1 MMGKKYQEESKGWD
15 RNSRNTIRSKIK
27 ERYDRLKPMNTG
39 GKTAQMER
47 KKENNRRKD
56 KILNG
61 RISTLRKFKDR
72 IRKEQDE
79 GKQKRTSHNT
89 KS

>member
-1 MMGKKYQEESKGWD
+1 
-15 RNSRNTIRSKIK
+15 
-27 ERYDRLKPMNTG
+27 
-39 GKTAQMER
+39 MER

-72 IRKEQDE
+72 IRK
-79 GKQKRTSHNT
+79 G
-89 KS
+89 